1 MWQGGRLRSC
11 RCCLA
16 LMEVIELLLHEALLE
31 LLELLLELQ
40 LLLLL
45 LETAQLL
52 LLLSQPVLLML
63 PRRRCGRPIG
73 RPRSKRL
80 FECMRRRRLPRG
92 ASLGRRREGKG
103 YGSASGRRDTE
114 RDTACSRGTS
124 RDGAPSYPRAW
135 MAWGLRGAR
144 HSAML
149 LGARNA
155 GCVLLKDNLRDT
167 ATQSAA
173 RFGRASG
180 TCTGSLGA
188 LYR

>member
-1 MWQGGRLRSC
+1 MWQGGRLRRC

-63 PRRRCGRPIG
+63 PRRRRGRPID
-73 RPRSKRL
+73 RPSSKRL

-124 RDGAPSYPRAW
+124 WDGAPSRAW

-144 HSAML
+144 HSAIL